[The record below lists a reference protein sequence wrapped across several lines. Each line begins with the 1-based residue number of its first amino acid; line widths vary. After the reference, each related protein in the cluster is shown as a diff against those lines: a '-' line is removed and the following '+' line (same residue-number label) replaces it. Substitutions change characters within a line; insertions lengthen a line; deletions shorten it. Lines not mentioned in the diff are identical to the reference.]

1 MPGQPT
7 LSEMPTVTATTISLS
22 WSVPSDS
29 VVTEYLVQWV
39 RDTAVGCMD
48 EDQDSTTITNGSA
61 VSYEIPGLQDN
72 SMYSM
77 TVTASNA
84 AGSAPVSNT
93 VTAMTGEAG
102 VCELVYAHV

>member
-1 MPGQPT
+1 M
-7 LSEMPTVTATTISLS
+7 
-22 WSVPSDS
+22 
-29 VVTEYLVQWV
+29 QWV

-48 EDQDSTTITNGSA
+48 EDQDSTTITDGS
-61 VSYEIPGLQDN
+61 VVRYKIPGLQEN

-102 VCELVYAHV
+102 VYVNK

>member
-1 MPGQPT
+1 M
-7 LSEMPTVTATTISLS
+7 
-22 WSVPSDS
+22 
-29 VVTEYLVQWV
+29 QWV

-48 EDQDSTTITNGSA
+48 EDQGSTTITNGFA
-61 VSYEIPGLQDN
+61 VSYEIAGLQEN

-84 AGSAPVSNT
+84 AGTAPVSNT

-102 VCELVYAHV
+102 MCE

>member
-7 LSEMPTVTATTISLS
+7 LNEMPTATATTISLS
-22 WSVPSDS
+22 WSVPSGT

-48 EDQDSTTITNGSA
+48 EDQGSTTITDGSA
-61 VSYEIPGLQDN
+61 VSYEISGLQEN

-77 TVTASNA
+77 IVTSSNA

-93 VTAMTGEAG
+93 VTAMTEEAG
-102 VCELVYAHV
+102 VSE